1 VSFSKKSKTE
11 RRCFFMKALV
21 PICLSLLLLTLPTWG
36 VFYDFGNKAQLNE
49 WEIIGGEW
57 KIENGTLKGENVPAA
72 GGFDH
77 GPGIVVGEDSWTD
90 YTVELK
96 MKMEADKLG
105 GPIIRYI
112 DEQNWYWFEA
122 WRTSIYLRPHV
133 AGEDQAPDP
142 IPEALWDR
150 GEEFQDGEWHTYKIK
165 AQGEDITTWFD
176 GEKILDFT
184 YNNLK
189 WGRPAHDVD
198 EGLLQGKVGLM
209 TWTGDMG
216 EAFFDDVSIEGPGIP
231 GAMVNP
237 NGCLS
242 ITWGEIKR
250 TQ

>member
-1 VSFSKKSKTE
+1 MRF
-11 RRCFFMKALV
+11 LV
-21 PICLSLLLLTLPTWG
+21 PICLCLLLIALPTRG
-36 VFYDFGNKAQLNE
+36 VFYDFENKAQLNE
-49 WEIIGGEW
+49 WEVIGGDW
-57 KIENGTLKGENVPAA
+57 KIEKGALKGEKTPAA

-96 MKMEADKLG
+96 IKMDADKLG

-142 IPEALWDR
+142 IPDAMWDR
-150 GEEFQDGEWHTYKIK
+150 GKEFQDGEWHTYKIK
-165 AQGEDITTWFD
+165 AVGEDITVWFD

-184 YNNLK
+184 YNKLK
-189 WGRPAHDVD
+189 WGRPAHDVN
-198 EGLLQGKVGLM
+198 EGLLKGKVGLM

-216 EAFFDDVSIEGPGIP
+216 LAYFDDVNIKGVGPGSV
-231 GAMVNP
+231 ANP
-237 NGCLS
+237 SESLS
-242 ITWGEIKR
+242 ITWGAIKR
-250 TQ
+250 AQ